1 MSKQAKKPPR
11 SDCKFCHGRGF
22 LLHTMVNSESRE
34 VVPCRC
40 VYREPNMV
48 KDGEDMIDH
57 QLSRYFKDR
66 TRKQE
71 RAAAKREAKDHRKAM
86 NSHLLPEDEISE

>member
-1 MSKQAKKPPR
+1 
-11 SDCKFCHGRGF
+11 
-22 LLHTMVNSESRE
+22 
-34 VVPCRC
+34 
-40 VYREPNMV
+40 MV

-66 TRKQE
+66 TRKQD
-71 RAAAKREAKDHRKAM
+71 RAAAKREARDHRKAV